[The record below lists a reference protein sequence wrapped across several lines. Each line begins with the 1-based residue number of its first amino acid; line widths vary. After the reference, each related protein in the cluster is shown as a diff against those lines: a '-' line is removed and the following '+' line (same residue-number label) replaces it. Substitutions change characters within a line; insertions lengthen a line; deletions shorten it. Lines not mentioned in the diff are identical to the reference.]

1 MANIHVL
8 AMDGSEFTAA
18 FHLAIPNTNNTAGVN
33 WRTAVLR
40 NGYGTTVL
48 PDGDGTLGTI
58 SASEKSDIQSGA
70 VVEIVETVKP
80 ADGAFLNGAALDAAH
95 TAIRTKFLAD
105 FQARYARYGTTR

>member
-18 FHLAIPNTNNTAGVN
+18 FHLAIPNSNNTAGVN
-33 WRTAVLR
+33 WRTVVLR
-40 NGYGTTVL
+40 NGYGTTIL

-58 SASEKSDIQSGA
+58 SAAEKSDIQSGA

-80 ADGAFLNGAALDAAH
+80 AGGFPNGAALDAAH
-95 TAIRTKFLAD
+95 EAIRTRFLAD
-105 FQARYARYGTTR
+105 FQAHYARYGTTR